1 MISTAEF
8 FSVTDFAVHAVVRGR
23 TINVIFDEQYV
34 DALGVESSQPAATC
48 ESAMVDGVEQNDMLT
63 ISGRG
68 FRIIGVQPDGTGVTV
83 LRLQR
88 A

>member
-8 FSVTDFAVHAVVRGR
+8 FSLTDFAVPATVRGR
-23 TINVIFDEQYV
+23 TISVIFDEQYV

-48 ESAMVDGVEQNDMLT
+48 SSADAEGVEQDEMIT
-63 ISGRG
+63 ISGRE

-83 LRLQR
+83 LRLHKV
-88 A
+88 

>member
-8 FSVTDFAVHAVVRGR
+8 FSLTDFAVQALVRGR

-48 ESAMVDGVEQNDMLT
+48 SSADVDDVEQDDMIT
-63 ISGRG
+63 ISGRE

>member
-8 FSVTDFAVHAVVRGR
+8 FSLTDFAVPAVVRGR

-48 ESAMVDGVEQNDMLT
+48 SSTDAEDVDQNDMIT
-63 ISGRG
+63 ISGRE

-88 A
+88 Q

>member
-1 MISTAEF
+1 MISTTEF
-8 FSVTDFAVHAVVRGR
+8 FSLTDFAVPATVRGR
-23 TINVIFDEQYV
+23 QINVIFDEQYV

-48 ESAMVDGVEQNDMLT
+48 ESALVDDVEQDDTMT
-63 ISGRG
+63 VGGRE

-88 A
+88 Q